1 MKRPIA
7 KRALPAEDALNE
19 AQRLRLSVSCQY
31 IDRLLAD
38 IGNILHT
45 ASSPSPFAKYIVDIS
60 PAQARVLEDY
70 IHRLREQ
77 LLRSLAWQ
85 QLEPG
90 EPSIPATHAILT
102 NLSFIDI
109 AVEEL
114 RPRHMR
120 GSGAVSDR
128 IAGELNGVVHELR
141 SLIEGMNRYLRQE
154 MGTNLEARLERLQ
167 QQGADVSLLQ
177 TTAEIIS
184 RHGLVEFRG
193 RLEAITSRLEDSNFE
208 VAFFGRVSSGKSSL
222 LNALL
227 GKDILPVGINPIT
240 AVPTRLR
247 SGPNA
252 RAVITFVDGHSEKI
266 PLDEIARFVTEQG
279 NPGNT
284 RNVIK
289 AVAEIPS
296 PSLTLG
302 IVLVDTPGLG
312 SLATRGTAETLAYL
326 PSADL
331 GVLLIDAGTTLSEED
346 IGTLRRLYEAGIPS
360 LVLLSKADLLQP
372 DDLES
377 ALAYI
382 REHLQQQ
389 LGIKPTVY
397 PVSARPSHSALLD
410 RFYQTVL
417 LPRLG
422 RSTVLRDESASR
434 KIAAFRHAVIA
445 SMEAALDRG
454 GLLGNLNRNRLEE
467 LEATLRHTMGVI
479 GEQRRVFECDLLRL
493 EEGSDRA
500 LSHLAQ
506 AGLQWVRNT
515 RQTAIPARQV
525 SEWVATFVEDQ
536 LSEPLRRL
544 RETSEQ
550 AIHNLQQVAAA
561 LNTPDTPAVSEV
573 EMLLRDLPR
582 FEFADLACPGVPWSD
597 SVAARRWIPL
607 GEKVAAARMRS
618 QLRPLE
624 PLLRDQFRA
633 YGRVLH
639 RWMERTTRALER
651 LASSYAD
658 GYRVQIQRLAGHTA
672 EPVDLERLRLDLGL
686 LMRSGT
692 KMEGQSSS
700 QTA

>member
-1 MKRPIA
+1 MNRPVA
-7 KRALPAEDALNE
+7 KRALAAEDVLNE

-31 IDRLLAD
+31 IDRLLTD

-45 ASSPSPFAKYIVDIS
+45 ASSPSRFAKYIVDVS
-60 PAQARVLEDY
+60 PAQARLLEDY
-70 IHRLREQ
+70 IDRLRGQ

-85 QLEPG
+85 HLEPG
-90 EPSIPATHAILT
+90 DPTIPATHAILT

-120 GSGAVSDR
+120 GSGAISDR

-167 QQGADVSLLQ
+167 QQGANVSLLQ
-177 TTAEIIS
+177 TTSEVIS

-193 RLEAITSRLEDSNFE
+193 RLEVLTSRLEDSNFE

-266 PLDEIARFVTEQG
+266 PLNEIAQFVTEQG

-296 PSLTLG
+296 PGLTQG
-302 IVLVDTPGLG
+302 VVLVDTPGLG

-346 IGTLRRLYEAGIPS
+346 IGTLRLLYEAGIPS

-382 REHLQQQ
+382 RKHLEQQ

-410 RFYQTVL
+410 RFYQTGL

-422 RSTVLRDESASR
+422 RATLLRDESASR
-434 KIAAFRHAVIA
+434 KIAALRDAVIA
-445 SMEAALDRG
+445 NMEAALDRG
-454 GLLGNLNRNRLEE
+454 SLLGNLNLDE
-467 LEATLRHTMGVI
+467 LEASLRHTIGVI
-479 GEQRRVFECDLLRL
+479 GEQPRVFEYDLLRL
-493 EEGSDRA
+493 EEGCDRT

-515 RQTAIPARQV
+515 RQTAIPARRI
-525 SEWVATFVEDQ
+525 SEWVAAFVEDQ
-536 LSEPLRRL
+536 LREPIRRL

-550 AIHNLQQVAAA
+550 AIHDLQQVAAT
-561 LNTPDTPAVSEV
+561 LNTPDTPALSEV
-573 EMLLRDLPR
+573 EMLFRDLPR
-582 FEFADLACPGVPWSD
+582 FEFAELKD
-597 SVAARRWIPL
+597 SVPAGRWILL
-607 GEKVAAARMRS
+607 GETVAAARMRS
-618 QLRPLE
+618 QLRELE

-633 YGRVLH
+633 YGRVLN
-639 RWMERTTRALER
+639 RWMERTTQDLER

-658 GYRVQIQRLAGHTA
+658 GYRMQIQRLAGHTA
-672 EPVDLERLRLDLGL
+672 ESADLERLRLDLGL
-686 LMRSGT
+686 LMRSGA
-692 KMEGQSSS
+692 KIEGQSSS

>member
-1 MKRPIA
+1 MPGMIRPVA
-7 KRALPAEDALNE
+7 KCELPAKDALNE

-31 IDRLLAD
+31 IDRLLTD
-38 IGNILHT
+38 IGNILHA

-70 IHRLREQ
+70 IHRLRGQ

-90 EPSIPATHAILT
+90 DPTIPATHAILT

-120 GSGAVSDR
+120 GSGAISDG
-128 IAGELNGVVHELR
+128 IAGGLNGVVHELR
-141 SLIEGMNRYLRQE
+141 SLIEGMNRLLRQE

-177 TTAEIIS
+177 TTSEIIS

-227 GKDILPVGINPIT
+227 GTDILPVGINPVT
-240 AVPTRLR
+240 AVPTKLR

-266 PLDEIARFVTEQG
+266 PLDEIAQFVTEQG

-296 PSLTLG
+296 PGLTQG

-331 GVLLIDAGTTLSEED
+331 GVLLIDASTTLTEED
-346 IGTLRRLYEAGIPS
+346 IGTLRLLYEAGIPS

-382 REHLQQQ
+382 HEHLEQQ
-389 LGIKPTVY
+389 LGISPTVY

-410 RFYQTVL
+410 RFYQTGL

-422 RSTVLRDESASR
+422 RSTLLRDESASR
-434 KIAAFRHAVIA
+434 KIAALRDAVIA
-445 SMEAALDRG
+445 SIEAELDRG
-454 GLLGNLNRNRLEE
+454 CLLGHLNLDE
-467 LEATLRHTMGVI
+467 LEARLRHSIGVI
-479 GEQRRVFECDLLRL
+479 GEQPRVFEYDLLRL
-493 EEGSDRA
+493 EEGCDRA

-515 RQTAIPARQV
+515 RQTAIPARQI
-525 SEWVATFVEDQ
+525 SEWVAAFVEDQ
-536 LSEPLRRL
+536 LREPLRRL

-561 LNTPDTPAVSEV
+561 LITPDTPAVSDV

-582 FEFADLACPGVPWSD
+582 FEFAELRD
-597 SVAARRWIPL
+597 SVPAGRWLLL

-618 QLRPLE
+618 QLRELE

-639 RWMERTTRALER
+639 RWMERTTRNLER

-672 EPVDLERLRLDLGL
+672 EPIDLERLRLDLGL
-686 LMRSGT
+686 LMRSSAARI
-692 KMEGQSSS
+692 EGQSSS

>member
-7 KRALPAEDALNE
+7 TRELPAEDALNE
-19 AQRLRLSVSCQY
+19 AQRLRLSVSCEY
-31 IDRLLAD
+31 MDRLLAD

-60 PAQARVLEDY
+60 PAQARVIENY
-70 IHRLREQ
+70 VHRLRGQ

-90 EPSIPATHAILT
+90 EPSIPATHAVLT

-109 AVEEL
+109 AIEEL

-120 GSGAVSDR
+120 GSGAISDR
-128 IAGELNGVVHELR
+128 IAGDLNGVVHELR
-141 SLIEGMNRYLRQE
+141 SLVEGMNRYLRQG

-167 QQGADVSLLQ
+167 QQGADVSVLQ
-177 TTAEIIS
+177 TTSEIIS

-240 AVPTRLR
+240 AVPTKLR

-266 PLDEIARFVTEQG
+266 PLDEIAQFVTEQG
-279 NPGNT
+279 NPGNA
-284 RNVIK
+284 REVIK

-296 PSLTLG
+296 SSLTEG

-331 GVLLIDAGTTLSEED
+331 GVLLIDAGATLSEED
-346 IGTLRRLYEAGIPS
+346 IGTLHRLYEAGIPS
-360 LVLLSKADLLQP
+360 LVLLSKADLLLP
-372 DDLES
+372 DDLEG

-382 REHLQQQ
+382 RENLKQP

-397 PVSARPSHSALLD
+397 PVSARPSHSALLN
-410 RFYQTVL
+410 RFYQTGL
-417 LPRLG
+417 LPLLD
-422 RSTVLRDESASR
+422 RSNLLRDESASR
-434 KIAAFRHAVIA
+434 KIAALRDAVIA
-445 SMEAALDRG
+445 SIEAALDRG
-454 GLLGNLNRNRLEE
+454 WLMGNLNRNRLDE

-479 GEQRRVFECDLLRL
+479 GEQPRVFEYGLLQL
-493 EEGSDRA
+493 EEGCESA

-506 AGLQWVRNT
+506 AGLQWVRET
-515 RQTAIPARQV
+515 RQTAIPAV
-525 SEWVATFVEDQ
+525 LISEWVATFVEDQ
-536 LSEPLRRL
+536 LREPLRRL

-550 AIHNLQQVAAA
+550 AIHNLQQVAATLHA
-561 LNTPDTPAVSEV
+561 PDTPAVSEV
-573 EMLLRDLPR
+573 ERLLRDLPR
-582 FEFADLACPGVPWSD
+582 FEFAELSD
-597 SVAARRWIPL
+597 SIPASRWTLL
-607 GEKVAAARMRS
+607 GEKLGAARVRS
-618 QLRPLE
+618 QVSPLE

-639 RWMERTTRALER
+639 RWMERTTRDLER

-672 EPVDLERLRLDLGL
+672 DPLDLERLRLDLGL
-686 LMRSGT
+686 LMRSSS
-692 KMEGQSSS
+692 KVEGQSSS

>member
-1 MKRPIA
+1 MAGIQMTKPVTR
-7 KRALPAEDALNE
+7 RELPAEDALNE

-31 IDRLLAD
+31 IDRLLTD
-38 IGNILHT
+38 IESILHT

-70 IHRLREQ
+70 IHRLRGQ

-90 EPSIPATHAILT
+90 DPTIPATHAILT

-120 GSGAVSDR
+120 GSGAISDR
-128 IAGELNGVVHELR
+128 IAGDLNGVVHELR

-154 MGTNLEARLERLQ
+154 MGINLEARLERLQ

-177 TTAEIIS
+177 TTSEIIS

-193 RLEAITSRLEDSNFE
+193 RLEAVTSRLEDSNFE

-240 AVPTRLR
+240 AVPTKLR

-266 PLDEIARFVTEQG
+266 PLNEIAQFVTEQG

-296 PSLTLG
+296 PGLTQG

-312 SLATRGTAETLAYL
+312 SLATRGTAETVAYL

-346 IGTLRRLYEAGIPS
+346 IGTLRLLYEAGIPS

-372 DDLES
+372 NDLES

-382 REHLQQQ
+382 REHLEQQ
-389 LGIKPTVY
+389 LGINPTVY

-410 RFYQTVL
+410 RFYQTGL
-417 LPRLG
+417 LPRFG
-422 RSTVLRDESASR
+422 RSTLLRGESASR
-434 KIAAFRHAVIA
+434 KIAALRDAVIA
-445 SMEAALDRG
+445 SIEAALDRG
-454 GLLGNLNRNRLEE
+454 CLLGNLNRNRLEE

-479 GEQRRVFECDLLRL
+479 GEQPRVFEYDLLRL
-493 EEGSDRA
+493 EEGCDRA

-506 AGLQWVRNT
+506 AGLQWIRNT
-515 RQTAIPARQV
+515 RQAAIPARQI
-525 SEWVATFVEDQ
+525 SEWVAAFVEDQ
-536 LSEPLRRL
+536 LREPLRRL

-550 AIHNLQQVAAA
+550 AIQNLQQVAAT

-573 EMLLRDLPR
+573 ETLLRDLPR
-582 FEFADLACPGVPWSD
+582 FEFAELRD
-597 SVAARRWIPL
+597 SVPAGRWILL

-618 QLRPLE
+618 QLRELE

-633 YGRVLH
+633 YGRVLN
-639 RWMERTTRALER
+639 RWMERTTRDLER

-672 EPVDLERLRLDLGL
+672 ESVDLEGLRLDLGL
-686 LMRSGT
+686 LMRSGA
-692 KMEGQSSS
+692 KIEGQSSS

>member
-1 MKRPIA
+1 MAGTVMTRPVA
-7 KRALPAEDALNE
+7 KPAGDALNE
-19 AQRLRLSVSCQY
+19 SQRLRLRVSCQY
-31 IDRLLAD
+31 IDRLLTD
-38 IGNILHT
+38 VGNILHAAT
-45 ASSPSPFAKYIVDIS
+45 SPSPFAKYIVDIS
-60 PAQARVLEDY
+60 PTEARVLEDY
-70 IHRLREQ
+70 IQRLRGQ

-85 QLEPG
+85 QIEPG
-90 EPSIPATHAILT
+90 DPTIPATHAILT

-109 AVEEL
+109 AIEEL

-154 MGTNLEARLERLQ
+154 MGTNLETRLERLQ
-167 QQGADVSLLQ
+167 RQGADISLLQ
-177 TTAEIIS
+177 TTSEIIT

-193 RLEAITSRLEDSNFE
+193 RLEALTSRLEDSNFE

-227 GKDILPVGINPIT
+227 GNDILPVGINPIT

-247 SGPNA
+247 AGPNA

-266 PLDEIARFVTEQG
+266 PLNEIAQFVTEQG
-279 NPGNT
+279 NPGNK
-284 RNVIK
+284 RNVVK

-296 PSLTLG
+296 PSLTPG

-312 SLATRGTAETLAYL
+312 SLAKRGTAETLAYL

-331 GVLLIDAGTTLSEED
+331 GVLLVDAGTTLSEQD
-346 IGTLRRLYEAGIPS
+346 IGTLRMLYEAGIPS

-382 REHLQQQ
+382 REHLEHH

-410 RFYQTVL
+410 CFYQTGL
-417 LPRLG
+417 LPRFG
-422 RSTVLRDESASR
+422 RSTLLRDESASR
-434 KIAAFRHAVIA
+434 KIAALRDAVIA
-445 SMEAALDRG
+445 SIKAALDRG
-454 GLLGNLNRNRLEE
+454 CLLGNLNLDE
-467 LEATLRHTMGVI
+467 LEASLRHTMGVI
-479 GEQRRVFECDLLRL
+479 GEQPRVFEHDLLRL
-493 EEGSDRA
+493 EEGCDRA

-506 AGLQWVRNT
+506 AGLQWTRNT
-515 RQTAIPARQV
+515 RQTAIPPQQI
-525 SEWVATFVEDQ
+525 SEWVDTFVEDQ
-536 LSEPLRRL
+536 LREPLRRL

-550 AIHNLQQVAAA
+550 TIHQMQKVAAT
-561 LNTPDTPAVSEV
+561 LNTSDTPAVREV
-573 EMLLRDLPR
+573 ELLFRDLPR
-582 FEFADLACPGVPWSD
+582 FAFAELREPVRLG
-597 SVAARRWIPL
+597 RWILL
-607 GEKVAAARMRS
+607 GKTVAAARMRS
-618 QLRPLE
+618 QLREELE

-633 YGRVLH
+633 YGRVLN
-639 RWMERTTRALER
+639 RWMERTTRNLER

-672 EPVDLERLRLDLGL
+672 ESVDVERLRLDLGL
-686 LMRSGT
+686 LMRSGA
-692 KMEGQSSS
+692 KVEGQNSS

>member
-1 MKRPIA
+1 MYRPVA
-7 KRALPAEDALNE
+7 KRELPAENALNE

-31 IDRLLAD
+31 IDRLLTD
-38 IGNILHT
+38 IESILHT

-70 IHRLREQ
+70 IHRLRGQ

-90 EPSIPATHAILT
+90 DPTIPATHAILT

-128 IAGELNGVVHELR
+128 VAGDLNGVVHELR
-141 SLIEGMNRYLRQE
+141 SLIEGMNRYLRQK

-177 TTAEIIS
+177 TTSEIIS

-240 AVPTRLR
+240 AVPTKLR

-266 PLDEIARFVTEQG
+266 PLDEIAQFVTEQG

-296 PSLTLG
+296 PGLTQG
-302 IVLVDTPGLG
+302 IALVDTPGLG

-346 IGTLRRLYEAGIPS
+346 IGTLRLLYEAGIPS
-360 LVLLSKADLLQP
+360 LVLLSKADLLQAGE
-372 DDLES
+372 LAS

-382 REHLQQQ
+382 REHLEQQ
-389 LGIKPTVY
+389 LGIKPTIY
-397 PVSARPSHSALLD
+397 PVSARPSHAALLD
-410 RFYQTVL
+410 RFYQTGL

-422 RSTVLRDESASR
+422 RATLLRDQSASR
-434 KIAAFRHAVIA
+434 KIAALRDAVIA
-445 SMEAALDRG
+445 SIEAALDRG
-454 GLLGNLNRNRLEE
+454 CLLGNLNLDE
-467 LEATLRHTMGVI
+467 LEASLRHTIGVI
-479 GEQRRVFECDLLRL
+479 GEQPRVFEYDLLRL
-493 EEGSDRA
+493 EEGCDRA

-515 RQTAIPARQV
+515 RQTAIPARQI

-536 LSEPLRRL
+536 LREPLRRL

-550 AIHNLQQVAAA
+550 AIHDLQQVAAI

-573 EMLLRDLPR
+573 ERLLRDLPR
-582 FEFADLACPGVPWSD
+582 FEFAELRD
-597 SVAARRWIPL
+597 SVPAGRWILL

-618 QLRPLE
+618 QLRELE

-633 YGRVLH
+633 YGRVLN

-672 EPVDLERLRLDLGL
+672 ESVDLERLRLDLGL
-686 LMRSGT
+686 LMRSGA
-692 KMEGQSSS
+692 KIEGQSSS

>member
-1 MKRPIA
+1 MTRPVA
-7 KRALPAEDALNE
+7 KRELPAEDALNE

-31 IDRLLAD
+31 IDRLLTD
-38 IGNILHT
+38 IGNILHS

-70 IHRLREQ
+70 IHRLRGQ

-85 QLEPG
+85 QLEPSD
-90 EPSIPATHAILT
+90 PTIPATHAILT

-128 IAGELNGVVHELR
+128 VAGDLNGVVHELR
-141 SLIEGMNRYLRQE
+141 SLIEGMNRYLRQK

-177 TTAEIIS
+177 TTSEIIS

-252 RAVITFVDGHSEKI
+252 RAVITFVDGRSEKI
-266 PLDEIARFVTEQG
+266 PLDEIAQFVTEQG

-296 PSLTLG
+296 PTLTQG

-346 IGTLRRLYEAGIPS
+346 IGTLRLLYEAGIPS

-372 DDLES
+372 GEIES

-382 REHLQQQ
+382 REHLKQQ

-410 RFYQTVL
+410 GFYQTGL

-422 RSTVLRDESASR
+422 RATLLRDESASR
-434 KIAAFRHAVIA
+434 KIAALRDAVIA
-445 SMEAALDRG
+445 SIEAALDRG
-454 GLLGNLNRNRLEE
+454 CLLGNLNLDE
-467 LEATLRHTMGVI
+467 LEASLRQTMGVI
-479 GEQRRVFECDLLRL
+479 GEQPRVFQYDLLRL
-493 EEGSDRA
+493 EEGCDRA
-500 LSHLAQ
+500 LSHLVQ
-506 AGLQWVRNT
+506 AGLQWVRNA
-515 RQTAIPARQV
+515 RQPAIPAWQI
-525 SEWVATFVEDQ
+525 SEWVGTFVEDQ
-536 LSEPLRRL
+536 LREPLRRL

-573 EMLLRDLPR
+573 ELLLRDLPR
-582 FEFADLACPGVPWSD
+582 FEFAELRD
-597 SVAARRWIPL
+597 SVPAGRWILL
-607 GEKVAAARMRS
+607 GERVAAARMRS
-618 QLRPLE
+618 QLRELE

-633 YGRVLH
+633 YGRVLN
-639 RWMERTTRALER
+639 RWLERTTRDLER

-672 EPVDLERLRLDLGL
+672 EPVDLEVLRLDLGL
-686 LMRSGT
+686 LMRSGA

>member
-1 MKRPIA
+1 MNRPVA
-7 KRALPAEDALNE
+7 KRELPTEDALNE

-31 IDRLLAD
+31 IDRLLTD
-38 IGNILHT
+38 IGNILHA
-45 ASSPSPFAKYIVDIS
+45 ASSPSPFAKFIVDIS

-70 IHRLREQ
+70 IHRLRGQ

-90 EPSIPATHAILT
+90 DPTIPATHAILT

-120 GSGAVSDR
+120 GSGTISDG
-128 IAGELNGVVHELR
+128 IAGGLNGVVHELR
-141 SLIEGMNRYLRQE
+141 SLIEGMNRSLRQE

-167 QQGADVSLLQ
+167 EQGADVSLLQ
-177 TTAEIIS
+177 TTSEIIS

-227 GKDILPVGINPIT
+227 GKDILPVGVNPIT
-240 AVPTRLR
+240 AVPTKLR
-247 SGPNA
+247 SGPHA
-252 RAVITFVDGHSEKI
+252 RAVITFVDGHSEII

-296 PSLTLG
+296 PGLTQG

-346 IGTLRRLYEAGIPS
+346 IGTLRLLYEAGIPS

-372 DDLES
+372 GEIES

-382 REHLQQQ
+382 REHLEQQ

-397 PVSARPSHSALLD
+397 PISARPSHSALLD
-410 RFYQTVL
+410 RFYRTGL
-417 LPRLG
+417 LPRLDQ
-422 RSTVLRDESASR
+422 STLLRDESASR
-434 KIAAFRHAVIA
+434 KIAALRDAVIA

-454 GLLGNLNRNRLEE
+454 CLLGNLNLDE
-467 LEATLRHTMGVI
+467 LEAKLRHSIGVI
-479 GEQRRVFECDLLRL
+479 GEQPRVFEYDLLRL
-493 EEGSDRA
+493 EEGCDRA

-515 RQTAIPARQV
+515 RQTAIPAQQI
-525 SEWVATFVEDQ
+525 SEWVVTFVEDQ
-536 LSEPLRRL
+536 LREPLRRL

-550 AIHNLQQVAAA
+550 AIQNLQLVAAS
-561 LNTPDTPAVSEV
+561 LNTADTPAMSEV
-573 EMLLRDLPR
+573 ELLLRDLPR
-582 FEFADLACPGVPWSD
+582 FEFPEFRD
-597 SVAARRWIPL
+597 SLPAGRWMVL
-607 GEKVAAARMRS
+607 GEKVTAARMRS
-618 QLRPLE
+618 QLRELE

-672 EPVDLERLRLDLGL
+672 EPVDLELFGWIWL
-686 LMRSGT
+686 S
-692 KMEGQSSS
+692 
-700 QTA
+700 

>member
-1 MKRPIA
+1 MTKPVSQSE
-7 KRALPAEDALNE
+7 LPTQDALNE

-31 IDRLLAD
+31 IDRLLTD
-38 IGNILHT
+38 IGNILH
-45 ASSPSPFAKYIVDIS
+45 AANSPSPFAKYVVDIS

-70 IHRLREQ
+70 IHRLRGQ

-85 QLEPG
+85 HLEPG
-90 EPSIPATHAILT
+90 DPTIPATHAILT

-120 GSGAVSDR
+120 GSGAVSDHV
-128 IAGELNGVVHELR
+128 AGDLNGVVHELR

-177 TTAEIIS
+177 TTSEIIS

-193 RLEAITSRLEDSNFE
+193 RLEAITARLEDSNFE

-247 SGPNA
+247 SGPHA

-266 PLDEIARFVTEQG
+266 PLDEIAQFVTEQG

-284 RNVIK
+284 RNVVK

-296 PSLTLG
+296 PSLTQG

-312 SLATRGTAETLAYL
+312 SLAKRGTAETLAYL

-331 GVLLIDAGTTLSEED
+331 GVLLVDAGATLSEED
-346 IGTLRRLYEAGIPS
+346 IGTLRLLYEAGIPS

-372 DDLES
+372 DELES

-382 REHLQQQ
+382 RVHLEQQ
-389 LGIKPTVY
+389 LGINPAVY
-397 PVSARPSHSALLD
+397 PVSARPSHSALLN
-410 RFYQTVL
+410 RFYQTGL
-417 LPRLG
+417 LPRFG
-422 RSTVLRDESASR
+422 RSTLLREESASR
-434 KIAAFRHAVIA
+434 KIAALRDAVMA
-445 SMEAALDRG
+445 SLEAALDRG
-454 GLLGNLNRNRLEE
+454 CLLDDLNLDE
-467 LEATLRHTMGVI
+467 LEASLRQTMGVI
-479 GEQRRVFECDLLRL
+479 GEQPRVFEYDLLRL
-493 EEGSDRA
+493 EEGCDRA

-506 AGLQWVRNT
+506 AGLQWIRNT
-515 RQTAIPARQV
+515 RQTAIPARQI

-536 LSEPLRRL
+536 LREPIGRL

-550 AIHNLQQVAAA
+550 AIRSLQQLAAA
-561 LNTPDTPAVSEV
+561 LNTPDTPAVNEV

-582 FEFADLACPGVPWSD
+582 FEFAELTGSVP
-597 SVAARRWIPL
+597 AGRWILL

-618 QLRPLE
+618 QLGELE

-633 YGRVLH
+633 YGRVLN
-639 RWMERTTRALER
+639 RWMERTTRNLER

-672 EPVDLERLRLDLGL
+672 EPVDLERLRSDLGL
-686 LMRSGT
+686 LMRSGA
-692 KMEGQSSS
+692 KVEGQNSS

>member
-1 MKRPIA
+1 MAGIGMNRPVA
-7 KRALPAEDALNE
+7 KRELPVEDALNE

-31 IDRLLAD
+31 IDRLLTD
-38 IGNILHT
+38 IGNILHA

-60 PAQARVLEDY
+60 PAEARVLEDY
-70 IHRLREQ
+70 IHRLRGQ

-90 EPSIPATHAILT
+90 DPTIPATHAILT

-120 GSGAVSDR
+120 GSGAISDR

-167 QQGADVSLLQ
+167 RQGADVSLLQ
-177 TTAEIIS
+177 TTSEIIS

-240 AVPTRLR
+240 AVPTKLR

-266 PLDEIARFVTEQG
+266 PLDEIAQFVTEQG

-296 PSLTLG
+296 PSLTQG

-312 SLATRGTAETLAYL
+312 SLAKRGTAETLAYL

-346 IGTLRRLYEAGIPS
+346 IGTLRLLYEAGIPS
-360 LVLLSKADLLQP
+360 LVVLSKADLLQP

-377 ALAYI
+377 ALTYI
-382 REHLQQQ
+382 KEHLKQQ

-397 PVSARPSHSALLD
+397 PVSARPSHSVLLD
-410 RFYQTVL
+410 RFYQTGL
-417 LPRLG
+417 RPRLD
-422 RSTVLRDESASR
+422 RSTLLREESASR
-434 KIAAFRHAVIA
+434 KIAALRDAVIA
-445 SMEAALDRG
+445 SIEAALDRDC
-454 GLLGNLNRNRLEE
+454 LLSNLNLDE
-467 LEATLRHTMGVI
+467 LEASLRDTIGVI
-479 GEQRRVFECDLLRL
+479 GEQPRVFEYDLLQL
-493 EEGSDRA
+493 EEGCDRA
-500 LSHLAQ
+500 LSHLTQ
-506 AGLQWVRNT
+506 AGLQWIRNT
-515 RQTAIPARQV
+515 RQTAIPARQIC
-525 SEWVATFVEDQ
+525 EWVAAFVDDQ
-536 LSEPLRRL
+536 LREPIYRL

-550 AIHNLQQVAAA
+550 AVYNLQQVAAI
-561 LNTPDTPAVSEV
+561 LNTPDTPAMSEV

-582 FEFADLACPGVPWSD
+582 FECAEL
-597 SVAARRWIPL
+597 SVSVSIGRWILL
-607 GEKVAAARMRS
+607 GERVAAARMRS
-618 QLRPLE
+618 QLKELE

-633 YGRVLH
+633 YGRILN

-672 EPVDLERLRLDLGL
+672 DSVDLERLRLDLGL
-686 LMRSGT
+686 LMRSGA
-692 KMEGQSSS
+692 KIEGQSSS
-700 QTA
+700 HTA

>member
-1 MKRPIA
+1 MAGTGMTRPVA
-7 KRALPAEDALNE
+7 KRDLPAEDALNE

-31 IDRLLAD
+31 IDRLLTD
-38 IGNILHT
+38 VSNILHA

-60 PAQARVLEDY
+60 PAQARVIEDY
-70 IHRLREQ
+70 IHRLRGQ

-85 QLEPG
+85 QMEPG
-90 EPSIPATHAILT
+90 DPTIPATHAILT

-120 GSGAVSDR
+120 GSGGISDQ

-141 SLIEGMNRYLRQE
+141 SLIEGMNRYLRQG

-177 TTAEIIS
+177 TTSEIIT

-193 RLEAITSRLEDSNFE
+193 RLEALTSRLEDSNFE

-240 AVPTRLR
+240 AVPTKLR
-247 SGPNA
+247 SGPHA
-252 RAVITFVDGHSEKI
+252 RAVITFVDGHNEKI
-266 PLDEIARFVTEQG
+266 PLDEIAQFVTEQG

-296 PSLTLG
+296 PGLTQG

-331 GVLLIDAGTTLSEED
+331 GVLLIDAGASLSEED
-346 IGTLRRLYEAGIPS
+346 IGTLRLLYAAGIPS

-372 DDLES
+372 DELVS

-382 REHLQQQ
+382 REHLERQ

-410 RFYQTVL
+410 RFYQSGL
-417 LPRLG
+417 LPRFA
-422 RSTVLRDESASR
+422 RSTLLRDESASR
-434 KIAAFRHAVIA
+434 KIAAMRDAVVGSI
-445 SMEAALDRG
+445 EAALDRG
-454 GLLGNLNRNRLEE
+454 CLLGNLNLDE
-467 LEATLRHTMGVI
+467 LEASLRHTMGVI
-479 GEQRRVFECDLLRL
+479 GEQPRVFEYNLLQL
-493 EEGSDRA
+493 EEGCDRA
-500 LSHLAQ
+500 LSYLAQ
-506 AGLQWVRNT
+506 AGLHWIRNT
-515 RQTAIPARQV
+515 RQTAIPAGQI
-525 SEWVATFVEDQ
+525 SEWVAAFVEDQ
-536 LSEPLRRL
+536 LREPLRRL

-550 AIHNLQQVAAA
+550 AIHQMQQVAAT

-573 EMLLRDLPR
+573 ERLLRDLPR
-582 FEFADLACPGVPWSD
+582 FEFVELGD
-597 SVAARRWIPL
+597 SVPVGRWILL
-607 GEKVAAARMRS
+607 GEKVASARMRS
-618 QLRPLE
+618 QLKEQLGS
-624 PLLRDQFRA
+624 LLRDQFRA
-633 YGRVLH
+633 YGRVLN
-639 RWMERTTRALER
+639 RWMERTTRDLER

-658 GYRVQIQRLAGHTA
+658 GYRVQIQRLAGHTP
-672 EPVDLERLRLDLGL
+672 ESVDLERLRLDLGL
-686 LMRSGT
+686 LMRSGA
-692 KMEGQSSS
+692 KVEGQSSS

>member
-1 MKRPIA
+1 MAGTGMTRPVA
-7 KRALPAEDALNE
+7 KRELPAEDALNE

-31 IDRLLAD
+31 IDRLLTD
-38 IGNILHT
+38 IGNVLHS

-60 PAQARVLEDY
+60 PTQARVLEDY
-70 IHRLREQ
+70 IHRLRGQ

-85 QLEPG
+85 ELQPG
-90 EPSIPATHAILT
+90 DPTIAATHAILT

-128 IAGELNGVVHELR
+128 VAGDLNGVVHELR

-177 TTAEIIS
+177 TTSEIIS

-227 GKDILPVGINPIT
+227 GDDILPVGINPIT

-266 PLDEIARFVTEQG
+266 PLDEIAQFVTEQG

-296 PSLTLG
+296 PSLAQG

-331 GVLLIDAGTTLSEED
+331 GVLLIDAGATLSEED
-346 IGTLRRLYEAGIPS
+346 IGTFRLLYEAGIPS

-372 DDLES
+372 DDMES

-382 REHLQQQ
+382 SEHLEQQ
-389 LGIKPTVY
+389 LGINPTVY
-397 PVSARPSHSALLD
+397 PVSARSSHSALLD
-410 RFYQTVL
+410 RFYQTGL
-417 LPRLG
+417 LPCLG
-422 RSTVLRDESASR
+422 RATLLRDESASR
-434 KIAAFRHAVIA
+434 KIAALRDAITA
-445 SMEAALDRG
+445 SIEAALDRG
-454 GLLGNLNRNRLEE
+454 CLLGNLNLDE
-467 LEATLRHTMGVI
+467 LEATLRQTMGVI
-479 GEQRRVFECDLLRL
+479 GEQPRVFEYDLLRL
-493 EEGSDRA
+493 EEGCDRA

-515 RQTAIPARQV
+515 RQTAIPPRQI

-536 LSEPLRRL
+536 LREPLRRL

-550 AIHNLQQVAAA
+550 AIHNLQRVAAI
-561 LNTPDTPAVSEV
+561 LNTPDTPAMSEV

-582 FEFADLACPGVPWSD
+582 FEFAGLRD
-597 SVAARRWIPL
+597 SVPAGRWILL
-607 GEKVAAARMRS
+607 GETVAAARMRS
-618 QLRPLE
+618 QLRELE

-639 RWMERTTRALER
+639 RWMERTTRDLER
-651 LASSYAD
+651 LASSFAD

-672 EPVDLERLRLDLGL
+672 VSVDLEGLRLDLGL
-686 LMRSGT
+686 LMRSGA

>member
-1 MKRPIA
+1 MAGIGMKRSTA
-7 KRALPAEDALNE
+7 KRESPAGDALNE
-19 AQRLRLSVSCQY
+19 AQRLRLTVSCQY
-31 IDRLLAD
+31 VDRLIAD

-45 ASSPSPFAKYIVDIS
+45 ANSPSPFAKYIVDIS

-77 LLRSLAWQ
+77 LVRSLAWQ
-85 QLEPG
+85 QMAPG
-90 EPSIPATHAILT
+90 EPTISATHAILT

-120 GSGAVSDR
+120 GSGAISDR
-128 IAGELNGVVHELR
+128 IAGDLNGVVHELR

-154 MGTNLEARLERLQ
+154 IGTNLEARLERLQ

-177 TTAEIIS
+177 TAAEIIS
-184 RHGLVEFRG
+184 RHRLVEFRG
-193 RLEAITSRLEDSNFE
+193 RLEAITARLEDSNFE

-227 GKDILPVGINPIT
+227 GRDILPVGINPVT
-240 AVPTRLR
+240 AVPTKLR

-252 RAVITFVDGHSEKI
+252 RAVITFVDGHSEKV
-266 PLDEIARFVTEQG
+266 PLDQIVLFVTEQG

-284 RNVIK
+284 RNVVK

-296 PSLTLG
+296 PGLTPG

-312 SLATRGTAETLAYL
+312 SLATRGTVETLAYL

-331 GVLLIDAGTTLSEED
+331 GVLLIDAGGTLSDED

-360 LVLLSKADLLQP
+360 LVLLSKVDLLQP
-372 DDLES
+372 DDMES

-382 REHLQQQ
+382 GEQLKQQ
-389 LGIKPTVY
+389 LGIKPAIY

-410 RFYQTVL
+410 RFYQTGL
-417 LPRLG
+417 LPRFG
-422 RSTVLRDESASR
+422 RSNLLRDESASR
-434 KIAAFRHAVIA
+434 KIAAFRDTVIA
-445 SMEAALDRG
+445 GIETALDRG
-454 GLLGNLNRNRLEE
+454 CLLGNLNRNRLDE
-467 LEATLRHTMGVI
+467 LEATLRQTMGVI
-479 GEQRRVFECDLLRL
+479 GEQPRVFEYDLLRL
-493 EEGSDRA
+493 EEGCDRA

-506 AGLQWVRNT
+506 ASVQWIRKT
-515 RQTAIPARQV
+515 RQMAIPGAQI
-525 SEWVATFVEDQ
+525 STWVTGFVEDQ

-544 RETSEQ
+544 RESSEQ
-550 AIHNLQQVAAA
+550 AIQNLQQVAAT
-561 LNTPDTPAVSEV
+561 LHTPDTPAVSEV

-582 FEFADLACPGVPWSD
+582 FAFAAVTD
-597 SVAARRWIPL
+597 SVPAGRWIL
-607 GEKVAAARMRS
+607 FGDKVAAARMRS
-618 QLRPLE
+618 QLRELE

-639 RWMERTTRALER
+639 QWMERTTRALER

-658 GYRVQIQRLAGHTA
+658 GYRVRIQRLAGHTA
-672 EPVDLERLRLDLGL
+672 EPADLERLRLDLGL
-686 LMRSGT
+686 LMRSGS
-692 KMEGQSSS
+692 KVEDQSSS
-700 QTA
+700 QTV